1 MRPFIV
7 LALCAAP
14 APVVARAQE
23 LPIPQVVQRASPAV
37 VSIKTFDADGEETG
51 IASGFV
57 IRGGRIVTNAH
68 VVEGAARVRV
78 YDRDDKLLGSADHAE
93 AISTTSDLAI
103 LPSMAP
109 AAPPIPLAAAPPE
122 VGESVLAIGA
132 PEGLTN
138 SVSDGIV
145 SAFRVLQGQRVMQIT
160 APLSQ
165 GSSGGPVLN
174 RRAEL
179 VGVSVAVLR
188 DGQNL
193 NFAVPLADVQALV
206 AAAPGR
212 VAFPAEGATRARG
225 FEIASV
231 AALRRVAVG
240 ESVTGALR
248 SGDQRVEGGG
258 WFDAY
263 RLSARRGERVTIS
276 VRSNDFDTF
285 VAVGRVGRGTELEVL
300 GSDDDGAGGTNSRL
314 TLAAPADG
322 EYVIAVRAF
331 AEEETGSYTVLVR
344 RAEAAPARTAAARE
358 GEDERWLPISATGTY
373 RETLD
378 RTRIDTEAERTYRV
392 WLRRLYEEP
401 TTDEYGDTYDREMT
415 QLDYDCS
422 RRRVRVVQIIQY
434 LGTRQIYESND
445 RPTKWTEWSSV
456 AMGGAGEAVC
466 EYMAR

>member
-1 MRPFIV
+1 MRSLIA
-7 LALCAAP
+7 LALCAAAP
-14 APVVARAQE
+14 AVARAQE

-37 VSIKTFDADGEETG
+37 VSIKTFDGDGEETG

-68 VVEGAARVRV
+68 VVEGAAQVRV
-78 YDRDDKLLGSADHAE
+78 YDRDDKLLGTADHAE

-109 AAPPIPLAAAPPE
+109 AVPPIALAAAPPE

-145 SAFRVLQGQRVMQIT
+145 SAFRVMQGQRVMQIT
-160 APLSQ
+160 APLSH

-193 NFAVPLADVQALV
+193 NFAVPLADVRALV

-225 FEIASV
+225 FEIESV
-231 AALRRVAVG
+231 DALRRVAVG

-248 SGDQRVEGGG
+248 SGDLRVEGGG

-263 RLSARRGERVTIS
+263 RLTARSGERVTIS

-285 VAVGRVGRGTELEVL
+285 VAVGRVGRGKELEVL

-314 TLAAPADG
+314 TLAAPSDG

-331 AEEETGSYTVLVR
+331 DEAETGSYTVLVR
-344 RAEAAPARTAAARE
+344 RAEAEPARTAAAQE
-358 GEDERWLPISATGTY
+358 EEDERWLPVSATGAY

-378 RTRIDTEAERTYRV
+378 RTRIATQGESTYRV
-392 WLRRLYEEP
+392 WLRRLYQEP
-401 TTDEYGDTYDREMT
+401 TTDQYGDTYDREMM
-415 QLDYDCS
+415 QLDYDCG
-422 RRRVRVVQIIQY
+422 RRRLRLVQIVQY
-434 LGTRQIYESND
+434 LGARQIYESDD
-445 RPTKWTEWSSV
+445 RPTKWTEWGTTP
-456 AMGGAGEAVC
+456 AGGAGEAVC
-466 EYMAR
+466 EYMAP